1 MKWEITDK
9 ALESDFVSEI
19 EDLSGQDISSCN
31 QCGKCSAGC
40 PICKDMEY
48 SPNQIIRLIQLGL
61 RDQVISSNTIWM
73 CASCQTCTT
82 RCPMEVDLARVM
94 DSLRLICHTEDQIH
108 EFSPKAFFKDLVLR
122 TTDGLLRTFQ
132 MDITSNLKVFS
143 KVFLKS
149 IRDYGRLSEMNLIA
163 NYNINSGFLFSSLV
177 NAPAFILKGKLA
189 LSRGEAKRVAKVK
202 RIFEKVEEKEGK
214 KI

>member
-9 ALESDFVSEI
+9 ALESEFVSEI
-19 EDLSGQDISSCN
+19 EGLSGEDISSCN

-40 PICKDMEY
+40 PICKDMDY
-48 SPNQIIRLIQLGL
+48 TPNQIIRLIQLGL
-61 RDQVISSNTIWM
+61 REQVLSSNTIWM

-82 RCPMEVDLARVM
+82 RCPMAVDLARVM
-94 DSLRLICHTEDQIH
+94 DSLRLITHKEDQ
-108 EFSPKAFFKDLVLR
+108 ENTFSAKAFVKDLGKR
-122 TTDGLLRTFQ
+122 TLDGILRTFQ

-163 NYNINSGFLFSSLV
+163 NYNINSGFLFSSMV
-177 NAPAFILKGKLA
+177 NAPVFILKGKLA
-189 LSRGEAKRVAKVK
+189 LSKGEAKRIAKVR
-202 RIFEKVEEKEGK
+202 RIFDKVEEIEGK
-214 KI
+214 KL